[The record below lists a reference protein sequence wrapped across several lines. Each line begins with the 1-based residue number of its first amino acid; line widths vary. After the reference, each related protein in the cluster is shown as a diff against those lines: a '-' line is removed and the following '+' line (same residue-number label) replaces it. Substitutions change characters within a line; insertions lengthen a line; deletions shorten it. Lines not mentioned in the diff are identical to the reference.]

1 MYQTL
6 WWDQMVLVFFKDVPI
21 WERKKDTQQR
31 NGDLMIILFCK
42 QKPLLEK
49 KSEAL
54 TAFHSKKNKKMNDI
68 NK

>member
-49 KSEAL
+49 KKWGFDSIS
-54 TAFHSKKNKKMNDI
+54 FQKKLKKERY
-68 NK
+68 K

>member
-31 NGDLMIILFCK
+31 NGDLMISLFCK
-42 QKPLLEK
+42 QKPFLEK
-49 KSEAL
+49 KKWGFDSIS
-54 TAFHSKKNKKMNDI
+54 FQKKLKKERY
-68 NK
+68 K